1 MTSTPAAAFSEGD
14 PVAYSVQFLESIGA
28 SHSEIAHLR
37 GKVTELKKIG
47 DRHFAQVSWDDATSM
62 TVAIDNLAH
71 TGPNLRFCKC

>member
-1 MTSTPAAAFSEGD
+1 MGTKPFTVND

-47 DRHFAQVSWDDATSM
+47 ERQFAQVSWNDATSM
-62 TVAIDNLAH
+62 TVAINNLAH
-71 TGPNLRFCKC
+71 VGPNTRFCKC